1 MRSSL
6 YGAGELVVLVSFSL
20 SLSLSLSTMSFLLL
34 HRQFPLSMVI
44 TEPGILRFTGELM
57 VARVYGHRCLNAC
70 MQLACL
76 FHLSSLRVYLYDIVG
91 YRWCRYKIWRAT
103 MSDKRDLRSR
113 VEITSGIELCVV
125 SALLVEVCGFYRRL
139 LTICDIFQVSFRLV
153 RVHVVNHWRQ
163 VDIAWFFRSFNI
175 LEAN

>member
-1 MRSSL
+1 M
-6 YGAGELVVLVSFSL
+6 VLVSFSL

-91 YRWCRYKIWRAT
+91 YR
-103 MSDKRDLRSR
+103 
-113 VEITSGIELCVV
+113 
-125 SALLVEVCGFYRRL
+125 
-139 LTICDIFQVSFRLV
+139 
-153 RVHVVNHWRQ
+153 
-163 VDIAWFFRSFNI
+163 
-175 LEAN
+175 